1 MREPRDLDAL
11 CGPLVR
17 SNVEPWYRDVGPRA
31 DIRSVGWSSALNE
44 PYRCIGGP
52 PEFHFAHPR
61 SLLREG
67 GGDGSRPKHARS
79 PSSRPSPAP
88 DVRAAR
94 AESTARAKA
103 PPTLLARAELRER
116 AKLSAVALARCRVGA
131 SFDDTIALQRL
142 APAPDADRTA
152 PSTPPSAPPNAS
164 LDATRRRPASARP
177 ASASA
182 SPSLGAEP
190 RPAPSPA
197 CEPRGDIAGFRH
209 HAFARR
215 ERARPATAARN
226 RTPAGTPAK
235 TRPRSA
241 LHTLRR
247 DAWTRVARGEEA
259 REDEAEDEDEADDAE
274 ASREHSPGRA
284 AAGFATAMRT
294 IRART
299 RPASA
304 NDASTVAARRFA
316 TTAPA
321 TAPPPPARSR
331 LAFGSA
337 PIFPATTEVL
347 VRANFGPV
355 RDDPAEPTAHVA
367 NPSAAPSRVASR
379 PRASAAWTEAVFG
392 VASPAEASR
401 FSTSFPDDESANARA
416 SRARAASDAFRVSSE
431 ALDDSL
437 SLELEL
443 LARERSSMA
452 RAKRRSMARS
462 DASGARAFPRDCS
475 REMRAARY
483 LAKADAAREALARVD
498 ASGWY
503 DAVYEHLEARVQ
515 DGGRPTRAE
524 KAMVEALSRALAAG
538 RPFEAIEF
546 RRVVVSVAYRDLLD
560 HDAQA
565 LIRRFVDTLGVS
577 REAYESW
584 FAPWGRVK
592 TRELMREFD
601 ESAGASTRKT
611 RRARGEN
618 RDDARDEGRQGTGDR
633 VHSPDTT

>member
-11 CGPLVR
+11 CGPPVR
-17 SNVEPWYRDVGPRA
+17 SHVEPWYRDVGPRA

-44 PYRCIGGP
+44 PYRCIGGS

-67 GGDGSRPKHARS
+67 GVDGSRPKHARS
-79 PSSRPSPAP
+79 RSSRPSSGS

-94 AESTARAKA
+94 AESTARAKPRPA
-103 PPTLLARAELRER
+103 LLARAELRER

-142 APAPDADRTA
+142 APAPDADRPA
-152 PSTPPSAPPNAS
+152 PSTPPSTPPIAS
-164 LDATRRRPASARP
+164 SNATRRRPASARP

-182 SPSLGAEP
+182 SPSLG
-190 RPAPSPA
+190 S
-197 CEPRGDIAGFRH
+197 EPRGDIAGFRH
-209 HAFARR
+209 HEVVRR
-215 ERARPATAARN
+215 ERARPATASRD
-226 RTPAGTPAK
+226 RTPAGTVAK

-247 DAWTRVARGEEA
+247 DAWTRVARGEEPHQDET
-259 REDEAEDEDEADDAE
+259 EDETEAEAEDVVAGNGPSNASDQDDDAD

-294 IRART
+294 IRSRT

-304 NDASTVAARRFA
+304 NDASTIAARRFA
-316 TTAPA
+316 STAPA
-321 TAPPPPARSR
+321 AAPPRRSR
-331 LAFGSA
+331 LAFGAA
-337 PIFPATTEVL
+337 PIPPAT
-347 VRANFGPV
+347 
-355 RDDPAEPTAHVA
+355 VA
-367 NPSAAPSRVASR
+367 VAVENPSAVPSRVASR

-392 VASPAEASR
+392 VASR
-401 FSTSFPDDESANARA
+401 RDDAGNARRRVEGANDDVVDVASA
-416 SRARAASDAFRVSSE
+416 SRAGAASDAFRVSSE
-431 ALDDSL
+431 ALDESL

-443 LARERSSMA
+443 LARERSAMA
-452 RAKRRSMARS
+452 RVKRRSMARS
-462 DASGARAFPRDCS
+462 DACGAYAFPSDCS

-483 LAKADAAREALARVD
+483 LAEAGAAREALARVD

-503 DAVYEHLEARVQ
+503 GAVYEHLEARWQ

-546 RRVVVSVAYRDLLD
+546 RRVVVSVAYEDLLD
-560 HDAQA
+560 DDAQA
-565 LIRRFVDTLGVS
+565 LIRLFVDSLGVS

-584 FAPWGRVK
+584 FAPLGRVK

-601 ESAGASTRKT
+601 KSAGASTRKI
-611 RRARGEN
+611 RRARGEE
-618 RDDARDEGRQGTGDR
+618 RDDDEDEGRPGTR
-633 VHSPDTT
+633 NRAS

>member
-11 CGPLVR
+11 CGPPVR

-44 PYRCIGGP
+44 PYRCIGGS

-79 PSSRPSPAP
+79 RSSRPSPGS
-88 DVRAAR
+88 DVGAAR
-94 AESTARAKA
+94 AESTARAK
-103 PPTLLARAELRER
+103 PPPSLLARAELRER

-142 APAPDADRTA
+142 APAPDADRPA
-152 PSTPPSAPPNAS
+152 PSTPPSTPPIASSNSNAS
-164 LDATRRRPASARP
+164 RRRPASARP

-182 SPSLGAEP
+182 SPSPSRGA
-190 RPAPSPA
+190 
-197 CEPRGDIAGFRH
+197 EPRGDIAGFRH
-209 HAFARR
+209 HEVVRR
-215 ERARPATAARN
+215 ERARPATASRD
-226 RTPAGTPAK
+226 RTPAGIAAK

-247 DAWTRVARGEEA
+247 DAWTRVARGEEPHHA
-259 REDEAEDEDEADDAE
+259 ESESESRAESEDLVAGNDPSNASNEDDDAD

-294 IRART
+294 IRSRT

-304 NDASTVAARRFA
+304 NDASTIAARRFA
-316 TTAPA
+316 STAPA
-321 TAPPPPARSR
+321 AAPPRRSR
-331 LAFGSA
+331 LAFGTA
-337 PIFPATTEVL
+337 PIPPATVA
-347 VRANFGPV
+347 VA
-355 RDDPAEPTAHVA
+355 VA
-367 NPSAAPSRVASR
+367 NPSAVPPRVASR
-379 PRASAAWTEAVFG
+379 PKASAAWTEAVFG
-392 VASPAEASR
+392 VASR
-401 FSTSFPDDESANARA
+401 RDDAGNARRRVEGANDDVVVVDVDVGVANA
-416 SRARAASDAFRVSSE
+416 SRAGAASDAFRVSSE
-431 ALDDSL
+431 ALDESL

-443 LARERSSMA
+443 LARERSAMA
-452 RAKRRSMARS
+452 RLKRRSMARS
-462 DASGARAFPRDCS
+462 DASGAYAFPSDCS

-483 LAKADAAREALARVD
+483 LAEAGAAREALARVD

-503 DAVYEHLEARVQ
+503 GAVYEHLEARCQ

-546 RRVVVSVAYRDLLD
+546 RRVVVSVAYEDLLD
-560 HDAQA
+560 DDAQA
-565 LIRRFVDTLGVS
+565 LIRLFVDSLGVS

-584 FAPWGRVK
+584 FAPLGRVK

-601 ESAGASTRKT
+601 KSAGASTRKI
-611 RRARGEN
+611 RRARGEE
-618 RDDARDEGRQGTGDR
+618 RDDAEDEGRPGTGNQA
-633 VHSPDTT
+633 S

>member
-259 REDEAEDEDEADDAE
+259 REDG
-274 ASREHSPGRA
+274 PK
-284 AAGFATAMRT
+284 TKTKPMMR
-294 IRART
+294 RLPANT
-299 RPASA
+299 RPVVPRPVSPPRCERY
-304 NDASTVAARRFA
+304 AR
-316 TTAPA
+316 
-321 TAPPPPARSR
+321 
-331 LAFGSA
+331 
-337 PIFPATTEVL
+337 
-347 VRANFGPV
+347 GPV
-355 RDDPAEPTAHVA
+355 PRPRTTRR
-367 NPSAAPSRVASR
+367 PSPRVDSLRPRRRRRRR
-379 PRASAAWTEAVFG
+379 PRAIEIGVRVRADFPGDDRGACESEFWT
-392 VASPAEASR
+392 
-401 FSTSFPDDESANARA
+401 
-416 SRARAASDAFRVSSE
+416 SS
-431 ALDDSL
+431 
-437 SLELEL
+437 
-443 LARERSSMA
+443 
-452 RAKRRSMARS
+452 
-462 DASGARAFPRDCS
+462 G
-475 REMRAARY
+475 
-483 LAKADAAREALARVD
+483 
-498 ASGWY
+498 
-503 DAVYEHLEARVQ
+503 
-515 DGGRPTRAE
+515 
-524 KAMVEALSRALAAG
+524 
-538 RPFEAIEF
+538 
-546 RRVVVSVAYRDLLD
+546 
-560 HDAQA
+560 
-565 LIRRFVDTLGVS
+565 
-577 REAYESW
+577 
-584 FAPWGRVK
+584 
-592 TRELMREFD
+592 
-601 ESAGASTRKT
+601 
-611 RRARGEN
+611 
-618 RDDARDEGRQGTGDR
+618 
-633 VHSPDTT
+633 